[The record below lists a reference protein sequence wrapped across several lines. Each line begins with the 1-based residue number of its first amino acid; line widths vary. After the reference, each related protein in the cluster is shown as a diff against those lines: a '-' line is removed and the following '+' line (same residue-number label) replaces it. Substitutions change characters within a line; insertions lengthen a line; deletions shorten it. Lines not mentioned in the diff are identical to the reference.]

1 MTDEADNMVSLGTAN
16 ALIATFFAPI
26 FATILIFPSLVLY
39 EEGNFNIWRIGFEA
53 VLGVSFMIYLF
64 SLIGCFVFLFIGHC
78 ILQKFIHAKLL
89 PLALM
94 ALGVLGG
101 ALMLGASSAE
111 PGSGRLM
118 GGFSG
123 GVSAVIWLAI
133 LIRLNAQGD
142 HA

>member
-1 MTDEADNMVSLGTAN
+1 MPDEADNRVGLSTAN

-39 EEGNFNIWRIGFEA
+39 EEGSFNLSRNGLEEFVA
-53 VLGVSFMIYLF
+53 VSFIIYLF
-64 SLIGCFVFLFIGHC
+64 ALIGCFVFLFISHF
-78 ILQKFIHAKLL
+78 ILQKFMHAKLL
-89 PLALM
+89 YIALM

-101 ALMLGASSAE
+101 ALMLGALSAE